1 MPFLVLGRDGWIRT
15 SECGSQSPMPC
26 HLATPPYNAAEA
38 AWCWRWDSNP
48 HGFPCDFES
57 QLSASS
63 STPTYPPTI
72 LITKLCVLLS
82 KSLVLILGRKTS
94 ETSPERLSFS
104 LFLYYH
110 NSISLSIVFSG
121 IYKSFFQDS
130 QISQHSKPVPSKQTL
145 WLPVC
150 SLSDIDRS
158 GWL

>member
-1 MPFLVLGRDGWIRT
+1 MCGILSGCRKPVKKRIGGSKMPFLVLGRDGWIRT

-110 NSISLSIVFSG
+110 NSIRLSILFSG
-121 IYKSFFQDS
+121 IYKSFF
-130 QISQHSKPVPSKQTL
+130 KTRK
-145 WLPVC
+145 
-150 SLSDIDRS
+150 
-158 GWL
+158 